1 MDELPDDWRDQ
12 MTRLVAS
19 RVPADGA
26 LFTGSHSLTPVEQIG
41 VYRRQY
47 ELRLFDALR
56 DELLGLSALLDD
68 ELGGSAAKKQLWAYL
83 RAHPSRS
90 WTLNRVALHI
100 VEWLEERDA
109 PRHHVEMAMLD
120 RAVQQGF
127 EAADGRPIT
136 PDALATLPTLR
147 LQPPVRLLRL
157 TTNIHRIRTAAV
169 HDDPEERE
177 LPELQTGL
185 DVPLVV
191 FRKEHRMR
199 TWELKKSAWRVLQ
212 RLSEG
217 APLMDAIST
226 ALEEGLVDQDRLPQE
241 VEGWFRDFAQHQLVE
256 VC

>member
-1 MDELPDDWRDQ
+1 MDELPDDWRTR

-26 LFTGSHSLTPVEQIG
+26 LFTGSATLSPLEQIG

-47 ELRLFDALR
+47 ELRLYEALR
-56 DELLGLSALLDD
+56 DELLGLSALLDH
-68 ELGGSAAKKQLWAYL
+68 ELGRAAAKQQLWAFL

-90 WTLNRVALHI
+90 WTLSRVADGI
-100 VEWLEERDA
+100 VEWLDA
-109 PRHHVEMAMLD
+109 SGAPVQHIEMARLD

-127 EAADGRPIT
+127 EARDGRPIT
-136 PDALATLPTLR
+136 PEALATLPRLR

-157 TTNIHRIRTAAV
+157 TTDVHRFRTAAV
-169 HDDPEERE
+169 TDEEEAPDPIR
-177 LPELQTGL
+177 TGL

-191 FRKEHRMR
+191 FRRGQRMR
-199 TWELKKSAWRVLQ
+199 TWELKPGAWRVLE

-217 APLMDAIST
+217 AALQDAIT
-226 ALEEGLVDQDRLPQE
+226 APVEEGLVAPERLHAE
-241 VEGWFRDFAQHQLVE
+241 IEGWFKDFAQHQLVE